1 MARGWVT
8 LDSSIHSELML
19 SDLTHP
25 DPSPEHP
32 AGPQIELLLADKWN
46 QPLWKHLLGEL
57 RDKFA
62 PEKLPPLQLT
72 SRPVDVGMLQ
82 SDRVSVPW
90 YRTVFRNLGDVISP
104 EELPPLE
111 LESRPADVD
120 ELISDMMG
128 HGWWTSLL
136 RNLADRVAPERM
148 PPLDLTSKPLDL
160 GLRSRSM
167 LLARWSSVIST
178 PKVFLPDKPKPESRF
193 SQTLVAPP
201 KPKLDPAEV
210 EVVHILEADLKRD
223 LRRSIFRQRLW
234 ISLAVVEVLVLIGTS
249 IWLK

>member
-1 MARGWVT
+1 MSA
-8 LDSSIHSELML
+8 DSTDSG
-19 SDLTHP
+19 P
-25 DPSPEHP
+25 VQEHP
-32 AGPQIELLLADKWN
+32 AGPQIELLLADSWN

-62 PEKLPPLQLT
+62 PEKLPPLHLT

-90 YRTVFRNLGDVISP
+90 FRTVFRNLGDVISP
-104 EELPPLE
+104 EDLPPLE

-148 PPLDLTSKPLDL
+148 PPLELTSKPMDL
-160 GLRSRSM
+160 GLGSRSM

-178 PKVFLPDKPKPESRF
+178 PKVFLPDKPKSEARF
-193 SQTLVAPP
+193 PQPLVAPP
-201 KPKLDPAEV
+201 KPKADPAEV
-210 EVVHILEADLKRD
+210 EVIHILEADLRRD

-234 ISLAVVEVLVLIGTS
+234 ISLAVIEVLVLIWS
-249 IWLK
+249 SFWLK

>member
-1 MARGWVT
+1 MFT
-8 LDSSIHSELML
+8 DPTHSEAVA
-19 SDLTHP
+19 
-25 DPSPEHP
+25 EHP
-32 AGPQIELLLADKWN
+32 AGPQIELLLADTWN

-62 PEKLPPLQLT
+62 PEKLPPLHLT
-72 SRPVDVGMLQ
+72 SRPMDVGMLQ

-90 YRTVFRNLGDVISP
+90 FRTVFSNLGEVISP
-104 EELPPLE
+104 EILPPLE

-148 PPLDLTSKPLDL
+148 PPLELTSKPMDL
-160 GLRSRSM
+160 GLGSRSM

-178 PKVFLPDKPKPESRF
+178 PKVFLPDKPKAEARF
-193 SQTLVAPP
+193 SQPLAAPP
-201 KPKLDPAEV
+201 KPKPDPAEV
-210 EVVHILEADLKRD
+210 EVVHILEADLRRD

-234 ISLAVVEVLVLIGTS
+234 VAFAVVEVMILIWS
-249 IWLK
+249 SLWLK